1 MRVLSVRVGER
12 EMEIC
17 DMKIVGRGVI
27 CATALVLGIGM
38 PPTAVSAEGRI
49 DSRLFELTYADAK
62 EVAENFNRTWR
73 GQAQTNGNWSVGEI
87 AVPFA
92 EVNSVMVT
100 APEAILETCA
110 KMVERIDR
118 KPKQLYVE
126 ARFVE
131 LSNSAL
137 YSLGLDWSSLAA
149 LGVSGQISAA
159 ISRQEI
165 PDNVSNYTQSYSSG
179 HRGASEAYT
188 FTKGG
193 TAKGS
198 YYQGYLSSDQM
209 NLILTAFQASKDVK
223 TFSNPKVIVTSGKE
237 AVVDM
242 TKKRPNVIVSA
253 KRVLNGSNNT
263 LDVDTRMTEIPGK
276 DNLMFAHEA
285 FFSWGVTLSV
295 LPRALTNGLINVSIV
310 PTISSSEETVKV
322 DITDDDNIPSPE
334 FPVID
339 IQRIV
344 TEFTLKSGET
354 AVIGGLSRTVEIDG
368 DGGIPYLRDI
378 PWIGDKLFGSKTRTK
393 EQREI
398 IVFVTVG
405 LSDPDN
411 IKPDVGL
418 PKNAVLGRGYTDGTR
433 KEPGDRTNAVE
444 GIQSLDLRDLEDR
457 AKETM
462 RE

>member
-1 MRVLSVRVGER
+1 
-12 EMEIC
+12 MEIC
-17 DMKIVGRGVI
+17 DMSIFRRGVVV
-27 CATALVLGIGM
+27 CTTAFILGAWT
-38 PPTAVSAEGRI
+38 PRAVPAAEGRV
-49 DSRLFELTYADAK
+49 DSRMFELTYADAK

-73 GQAQTNGNWSVGEI
+73 VQAQTNGNWGVGEI
-87 AVPFA
+87 AVPFV

-100 APEAILETCA
+100 ASEPVLETCA
-110 KMVERIDR
+110 RMIKSIDR

-131 LSNSAL
+131 LNNTAL

-149 LGVSGQISAA
+149 MGVTGDFGMGVS
-159 ISRQEI
+159 RQDI
-165 PDNVSNYTQSYSSG
+165 PGNVSSYTQSYSAG
-179 HRGASEAYT
+179 RRGATEAYT

-193 TAKGS
+193 TAENKF
-198 YYQGYLSSDQM
+198 YQGYLSADQM
-209 NLILTAFQASKDVK
+209 RLVLSAFQASQDAK

-237 AVVDM
+237 AIVDM
-242 TKKRPNVIVSA
+242 TKKRPNVVLSA

-263 LDVDTRMTEIPGK
+263 LDVDARMMEIPGK
-276 DNLMFAHEA
+276 DELMFAHEA
-285 FFSWGVTLSV
+285 FFSWGVTLNV
-295 LPRALTNGLINVSIV
+295 LPRALTNGLIHVSIV
-310 PTISSSEETVKV
+310 PTISSSTETVKV
-322 DITDDDNIPSPE
+322 DVANDDEIPSSE

-354 AVIGGLSRTVEIDG
+354 AVIGGLSRTVESDT

-378 PWIGDKLFGSKTRTK
+378 PWIGDKLFGSKTRAK

-405 LSDPDN
+405 LCEADS
-411 IKPDVGL
+411 IKSDVGL

-433 KEPGDRTNAVE
+433 QEPGDRKNAVE
-444 GIQSLDLRDLEDR
+444 GVQSLDLRDLEDR
-457 AKETM
+457 AKETK

>member
-1 MRVLSVRVGER
+1 
-12 EMEIC
+12 
-17 DMKIVGRGVI
+17 MKVFERGVV
-27 CATALVLGIGM
+27 CATALVLGIWM
-38 PPTAVSAEGRI
+38 PCATVAADGRI
-49 DSRLFELTYADAK
+49 DSRLFELTYASAK

-87 AVPFA
+87 AVPFVELNA
-92 EVNSVMVT
+92 VMVT
-100 APEAILETCA
+100 APEPILETCA
-110 KMVERIDR
+110 QMIKRIDH
-118 KPKQLYVE
+118 KPRQLYVE

-131 LSNSAL
+131 LGNSAL
-137 YSLGLDWSSLAA
+137 YSLGLEWSSLAA
-149 LGVSGQISAA
+149 LGVTGDFGVGV
-159 ISRQEI
+159 SRQEI
-165 PDNVSNYTQSYSSG
+165 PGNVSNYTQSYNAG
-179 HRGASEAYT
+179 RRGASESYS

-193 TAKGS
+193 TADNRF
-198 YYQGYLSSDQM
+198 YQGALSTDQM
-209 NLILTAFQASKDVK
+209 RLVLTAFQASKDVK

-242 TKKRPNVIVSA
+242 TKKRPYVTVSA

-263 LDVDTRMTEIPGK
+263 LDVDSRMSEIPGQ
-276 DNLMFAHEA
+276 DSRMFAHES
-285 FFSWGVTLSV
+285 FFSWGVTLTV
-295 LPRALTNGLINVSIV
+295 LPRVLTNDLINVSIV

-322 DITDDDNIPSPE
+322 DITDDDDIPSPE

-354 AVIGGLSRTVEIDG
+354 AVIGGLSRTVENDA

-405 LSDPDN
+405 LSDPEN
-411 IKPDVGL
+411 IKADEGL

-433 KEPGDRTNAVE
+433 KEPGDRKDAVE
-444 GIQSLDLRDLEDR
+444 GIQSLDLRDLEER
-457 AKETM
+457 AKETR

>member
-1 MRVLSVRVGER
+1 MVMFGHKGFFNAAAL
-12 EMEIC
+12 
-17 DMKIVGRGVI
+17 IVCAWMS
-27 CATALVLGIGM
+27 CATV
-38 PPTAVSAEGRI
+38 AEEERI
-49 DSRLFELTYADAK
+49 NSRMFELTYADAK
-62 EVAENFNRTWR
+62 EVADNFNRTWR
-73 GQAQTNGNWSVGEI
+73 GQTQTNGNWGVGVI
-87 AVPFA
+87 AVPFV

-110 KMVERIDR
+110 KMIERIDR

-131 LSNSAL
+131 LGNSAL

-149 LGVSGQISAA
+149 MGATAQFSAGL
-159 ISRQEI
+159 SKQEI
-165 PDNVSNYTQSYSSG
+165 PDNISSYTQSYTTG
-179 HRGASEAYT
+179 HRGGSESFS

-193 TAKGS
+193 TADSS
-198 YYQGYLSSDQM
+198 YYQGALSADQM
-209 NLILTAFQASKDVK
+209 RLVLTAFQASNDAK

-242 TKKRPNVIVSA
+242 TKKRPNVTLSA

-263 LDVDTRMTEIPGK
+263 LDVDVRMMEIPGNDK
-276 DNLMFAHEA
+276 LMFAHEA
-285 FFSWGVTLSV
+285 FFSWGVTLNV
-295 LPRALTNGLINVSIV
+295 LPRALTNDLIDVSIV
-310 PTISSSEETVKV
+310 PTISSSTETVKV
-322 DITDDDNIPSPE
+322 DVDSDDEIPSSE
-334 FPVID
+334 FPIID

-354 AVIGGLSRTVEIDG
+354 AVIGGLSRTIENDA

-405 LSDPDN
+405 LCDPDN

-418 PKNAVLGRGYTDGTR
+418 PKNAVLGRGYTNGTR
-433 KEPGDRTNAVE
+433 QEPGDRKNAVE

-457 AKETM
+457 ASETR

>member
-1 MRVLSVRVGER
+1 M
-12 EMEIC
+12 
-17 DMKIVGRGVI
+17 MKFGRGVACAAVLI
-27 CATALVLGIGM
+27 LGAVVPHAAATAD
-38 PPTAVSAEGRI
+38 ERI
-49 DSRLFELTYADAK
+49 DSRMFELTYADAK
-62 EVAENFNRTWR
+62 EVADNFNRTWR
-73 GQAQTNGNWSVGEI
+73 GQAPTNGNWGVGMI
-87 AVPFA
+87 AVPFV

-100 APEAILETCA
+100 APESVLETCA
-110 KMVERIDR
+110 RMIKSIDR

-149 LGVSGQISAA
+149 MGVSGQIVGGLSK
-159 ISRQEI
+159 QEI
-165 PDNVSNYTQSYSSG
+165 PDNISNYTQSYSAG
-179 HRGASEAYT
+179 HRGASESYT

-193 TAKGS
+193 TADGN
-198 YYQGYLSSDQM
+198 YYQGSLSSDQM
-209 NLILTAFQASKDVK
+209 RLVLSAFQASQDAK

-237 AVVDM
+237 AIVDM
-242 TKKRPNVIVSA
+242 TKKRPNVVLSA

-263 LDVDTRMTEIPGK
+263 LDVDARMMEIPGQ

-295 LPRALTNGLINVSIV
+295 QPRALTNGLINVSIV
-310 PTISSSEETVKV
+310 PTISSSTETVKV
-322 DITDDDNIPSPE
+322 DVANDDEIPSSE

-354 AVIGGLSRTVEIDG
+354 AVIGGLSRTVENDT
-368 DGGIPYLRDI
+368 DGGIPFLRDI
-378 PWIGDKLFGSKTRTK
+378 PWIGDKLFGSKTRAK

-405 LSDPDN
+405 LCDADTIKSDA
-411 IKPDVGL
+411 GL

-433 KEPGDRTNAVE
+433 QEPGDRKNAVE
-444 GIQSLDLRDLEDR
+444 GVQSLDLRDLEER
-457 AKETM
+457 AKETR

>member
-1 MRVLSVRVGER
+1 MVMFRYKGVVCAAAL
-12 EMEIC
+12 
-17 DMKIVGRGVI
+17 IV
-27 CATALVLGIGM
+27 CAWM
-38 PPTAVSAEGRI
+38 PRIAVAGDGRI
-49 DSRLFELTYADAK
+49 DSRMFELTYADAK
-62 EVAENFNRTWR
+62 EVADNFNRTWR
-73 GQAQTNGNWSVGEI
+73 GQAPTNGNWGVGEI

-110 KMVERIDR
+110 RMIKSIDR

-131 LSNSAL
+131 LGNSAL
-137 YSLGLDWSSLAA
+137 YSLGLDWSSFASI
-149 LGVSGQISAA
+149 GVSGQVGAGLSK
-159 ISRQEI
+159 QEI
-165 PDNVSNYTQSYSSG
+165 PDNISSYTQSYTAG
-179 HRGASEAYT
+179 HRGASESYS

-193 TAKGS
+193 TADGN
-198 YYQGYLSSDQM
+198 YYQGSLSSDQM
-209 NLILTAFQASKDVK
+209 RLVLTAFQGSQDAK

-237 AVVDM
+237 AIVDM
-242 TKKRPNVIVSA
+242 TKKRPNVVLSA

-263 LDVDTRMTEIPGK
+263 LDVDARMMEIPGK
-276 DNLMFAHEA
+276 DELMFAHEA
-285 FFSWGVTLSV
+285 FFSWGVTLNV

-310 PTISSSEETVKV
+310 PTISSSTETVKV
-322 DITDDDNIPSPE
+322 DVANDDEIPSSE

-354 AVIGGLSRTVEIDG
+354 AVIGGLSRTVENDA

-405 LSDPDN
+405 LCDPDG

-457 AKETM
+457 ASETK

>member
-1 MRVLSVRVGER
+1 M
-12 EMEIC
+12 EMC
-17 DMKIVGRGVI
+17 DMVKFGCSGVVCAAVLIVGAWMP
-27 CATALVLGIGM
+27 CA
-38 PPTAVSAEGRI
+38 AVAAEDRI
-49 DSRLFELTYADAK
+49 DSRMFELTYADAK
-62 EVAENFNRTWR
+62 EVADNFNRTWR
-73 GQAQTNGNWSVGEI
+73 GQVPTNGNWSVGMI

-100 APEAILETCA
+100 APEAILEACA
-110 KMVERIDR
+110 KMIKRIDR

-131 LSNSAL
+131 LSNTAL
-137 YSLGLDWSSLAA
+137 FSLGLDWSSLAA
-149 LGVSGQISAA
+149 MGVTGDFGMGVS
-159 ISRQEI
+159 RQDI
-165 PDNVSNYTQSYSSG
+165 PGNVSSYTQSYNAG
-179 HRGASEAYT
+179 RRGASEAYT

-193 TAKGS
+193 KAENK
-198 YYQGYLSSDQM
+198 YYQGYLSADQM
-209 NLILTAFQASKDVK
+209 RLVLTAFQSSQDAK

-242 TKKRPNVIVSA
+242 TKKRPNVTLSA

-263 LDVDTRMTEIPGK
+263 LDVDARMMEIPGQ
-276 DNLMFAHEA
+276 DPLMFAHEA
-285 FFSWGVTLSV
+285 FFSWGVTLNV
-295 LPRALTNGLINVSIV
+295 LPRALTNGLISVSIV
-310 PTISSSEETVKV
+310 PTISSSTETVKV
-322 DITDDDNIPSPE
+322 DVADDDEIPSSE

-354 AVIGGLSRTVEIDG
+354 AVIGGLSRTIEIDA

-405 LSDPDN
+405 LSDPED
-411 IKPDVGL
+411 IKPEVGL

-433 KEPGDRTNAVE
+433 QEPGDRKNAVE

-457 AKETM
+457 ASETR

>member
-1 MRVLSVRVGER
+1 MVMFGQ
-12 EMEIC
+12 
-17 DMKIVGRGVI
+17 KGVV
-27 CATALVLGIGM
+27 CAAALIACAWM
-38 PPTAVSAEGRI
+38 PRAAVAEEGRI
-49 DSRLFELTYADAK
+49 DSRMFELTYADAK
-62 EVAENFNRTWR
+62 EVADNFNRTWL
-73 GQAQTNGNWSVGEI
+73 GQTQTNGNWSVGMI
-87 AVPFA
+87 AVPFV

-110 KMVERIDR
+110 RMIKSIDR

-131 LSNSAL
+131 LGNSAL

-149 LGVSGQISAA
+149 MGVTGQFNAGL
-159 ISRQEI
+159 SRQEI
-165 PDNVSNYTQSYSSG
+165 PDNISSYTQSYTTG
-179 HRGASEAYT
+179 HRGGSESYS

-193 TAKGS
+193 VADGS
-198 YYQGYLSSDQM
+198 YYQGSLSADQM
-209 NLILTAFQASKDVK
+209 RLVLSAFQASMDAK

-237 AVVDM
+237 AIVDM
-242 TKKRPNVIVSA
+242 TKKRPNVTLSA

-263 LDVDTRMTEIPGK
+263 LDVDVRMMEIPGQ

-285 FFSWGVTLSV
+285 FFSWGVTLNV
-295 LPRALTNGLINVSIV
+295 LPRALTNDLINVSIV
-310 PTISSSEETVKV
+310 PTISSSTETVKV
-322 DITDDDNIPSPE
+322 DTDSDDEIPSSE
-334 FPVID
+334 FPIID

-354 AVIGGLSRTVEIDG
+354 AVIGGLSRTIENDA

-405 LSDPDN
+405 LCDPDT
-411 IKPDVGL
+411 IKPEVGL

-433 KEPGDRTNAVE
+433 QEPGDRKNAVE
-444 GIQSLDLRDLEDR
+444 GVQSLDLRDLEDR
-457 AKETM
+457 AKETR

>member
-1 MRVLSVRVGER
+1 MKMRD
-12 EMEIC
+12 MEIF
-17 DMKIVGRGVI
+17 GRGVI
-27 CATALVLGIGM
+27 CAAALVLGTGI
-38 PPTAVSAEGRI
+38 TRAAVSAADQI
-49 DSRLFELTYADAK
+49 DSRLFELTYANAK

-87 AVPFA
+87 AVPFP

-100 APEAILETCA
+100 APKPILETCA
-110 KMVERIDR
+110 RMVERIDR

-149 LGVSGQISAA
+149 LGASGQFTAGL
-159 ISRQEI
+159 SRQKI
-165 PDNVSNYTQSYSSG
+165 PNNVSSYTQSYSSG

-193 TAKGS
+193 TANNNF
-198 YYQGYLSSDQM
+198 YQGALTTDQM
-209 NLILTAFQASKDVK
+209 SLLLTAFQASKDIK

-237 AVVDM
+237 AIVDM

-263 LDVDTRMTEIPGK
+263 LDVDTRMTEIPGE

-295 LPRALTNGLINVSIV
+295 LPRALTNDLINVSIV

-334 FPVID
+334 FPIID

-354 AVIGGLSRTVEIDG
+354 AVIGGLSRTVENDV

-378 PWIGDKLFGSKTRTK
+378 PWIGNKLFGSKTRAK

-411 IKPDVGL
+411 VKSDVGL

-457 AKETM
+457 AKETR